1 MRRYSGF
8 RWMQFI
14 IGILLVILGIWTLSH
29 PGAALTGLVLLYGLL
44 AVLTGIA
51 DILFYVKMERYT
63 GFGPILSLI
72 SGILSVMA
80 GVMLLV
86 YPGAGSIAAAVLFP
100 LWFLAHCIS
109 RLATQ
114 PRILKF
120 LNPFSYYLT
129 LVLNILGLILA
140 VLMLFNPAA
149 AFLSLDTI
157 IGCYLVLLGI
167 DSIVLAFSAR
177 KGDMDSRW

>member
-1 MRRYSGF
+1 MRRYTGF
-8 RWMQFI
+8 RWVQFI
-14 IGILLVILGIWTLSH
+14 IGVLLVILGIWTLSH
-29 PGAALTGLVLLYGLL
+29 PGAALTGLVILYGLL
-44 AVLTGIA
+44 AVLTGIT
-51 DILFYVKMERYT
+51 DIIFYVKMERYT

-80 GVMLLV
+80 GVMLLM

-114 PRILKF
+114 PRIQKF

-129 LVLNILGLILA
+129 LILNILGLILA
-140 VLMLFNPAA
+140 VLLLFSPAVSL
-149 AFLSLDTI
+149 LSLDMM
-157 IGCYLVLLGI
+157 IGCYLVLLGV
-167 DSIVLAFSAR
+167 DSIVLAFGR
-177 KGDMDSRW
+177 GRGDRDYRW

>member
-1 MRRYSGF
+1 MDPEPSRRSSD
-8 RWMQFI
+8 R
-14 IGILLVILGIWTLSH
+14 
-29 PGAALTGLVLLYGLL
+29 LVLLYGLL

-120 LNPFSYYLT
+120 LNPSSYYLT

-140 VLMLFNPAA
+140 VLMLF
-149 AFLSLDTI
+149 
-157 IGCYLVLLGI
+157 
-167 DSIVLAFSAR
+167 SILRQRFYPWIRSSAVI
-177 KGDMDSRW
+177 WYC